1 MISLVK
7 DHRRKFTLGMTTSR
21 MTNTTPVVWF
31 RTLGVLLLA
40 KRAAMRAQSRVD
52 RTQKIRAHRSATP
65 PMAKWLTEP
74 VKAVKAMI
82 NTLVPTAVFN
92 S

>member
-1 MISLVK
+1 MIATPNTE
-7 DHRRKFTLGMTTSR
+7 R
-21 MTNTTPVVWF
+21 TTPVARFNVS
-31 RTLGVLLLA
+31 GVALFANLA
-40 KRAAMRAQSRVD
+40 AILAQSNVERILN
-52 RTQKIRAHRSATP
+52 TSAHISGIP

-74 VKAVKAMI
+74 VNAVNAII